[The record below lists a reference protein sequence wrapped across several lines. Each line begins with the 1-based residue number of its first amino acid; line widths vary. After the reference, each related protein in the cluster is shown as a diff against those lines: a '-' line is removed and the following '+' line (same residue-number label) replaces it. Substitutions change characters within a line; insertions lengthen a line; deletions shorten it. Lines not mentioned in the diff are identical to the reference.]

1 MRDPLL
7 FGLAVAAILGVP
19 GPTNTLLAAAGA
31 SVGFRRAARMI
42 PAEAAGYLIA
52 ICALGFALGP
62 VVAGLPAVTAA
73 LRLAVACYLFLLAWR
88 LWRQGAAATA
98 LARAPVGPGQLF
110 LATLLN
116 PKALV
121 FAFGI
126 IPFGSPDIAAYLAG
140 FLALAATA
148 ALFWVGLGAA
158 LGRVAEGMGRR
169 ALIPRVGAIVMG
181 GFATMLATSI
191 VLR

>member
-31 SVGFRRAARMI
+31 SVGFRRGALMI

-62 VVAGLPAVTAA
+62 VITAMPAVAIA
-73 LRLAVACYLFLLAWR
+73 LRLAVACYLFLLAR
-88 LWRQGAAATA
+88 QLWRQGATAAA
-98 LARAPVGPGQLF
+98 LAHSPVKPRQLF
-110 LATLLN
+110 VATLLN

-126 IPFGSPDIAAYLAG
+126 IPFGTPDVAAYLAG
-140 FLALAATA
+140 FAALAVTA
-148 ALFWVGLGAA
+148 ALGWVGIGAA
-158 LGRVAEGMGRR
+158 LGRVATGAGRR
-169 ALIPRVGAIVMG
+169 ALIPRVGAVVIG
-181 GFATMLATSI
+181 GFATMLVTSL